1 MEHPVDLSVSLKFEI
16 YKTATKHW
24 LVLFAFLTC
33 QALPAWPASPLPSA
47 CAQQATDH
55 EHHLAQVLPESS
67 LVDSRQ
73 GLLQP
78 VAAQQR
84 AQRLGHLATA
94 ATAPTLPARPP
105 RHALRLQQLRAQ
117 LLVRR
122 WVGEDEGQQGVRGQL
137 QQVGGCVVQDQLL
150 EQQLHEVRRHALPV
164 GGGVAAEARQAFGL
178 SLVLEL
184 GEACARVCVCAGWG
198 GVSGLTRVGGG

>member
-122 WVGEDEGQQGVRGQL
+122 WVGEDEGQQGTGIQGLRHRHSGFRAENRAQHWPLYLLSRWLACMWPTGHVSWGV
-137 QQVGGCVVQDQLL
+137 VGLDS
-150 EQQLHEVRRHALPV
+150 P
-164 GGGVAAEARQAFGL
+164 
-178 SLVLEL
+178 
-184 GEACARVCVCAGWG
+184 ACRV
-198 GVSGLTRVGGG
+198 S